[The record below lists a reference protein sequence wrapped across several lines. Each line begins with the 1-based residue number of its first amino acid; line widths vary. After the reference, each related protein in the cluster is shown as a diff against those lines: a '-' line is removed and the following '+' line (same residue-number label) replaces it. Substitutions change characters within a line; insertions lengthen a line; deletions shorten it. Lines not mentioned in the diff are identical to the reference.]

1 MLRYLEENL
10 DILSTSEHEQI
21 PLLQGLEEYCK
32 KDIASFDVPGHV
44 KDQGVELLNNYFG
57 KRLMRMDINSSP
69 QMDNV
74 SNPNGIIK
82 ESEELLA
89 KAYKADN
96 AFFDQWNYP
105 RNSCNDFKCFKSR

>member
-1 MLRYLEENL
+1 
-10 DILSTSEHEQI
+10 
-21 PLLQGLEEYCK
+21 
-32 KDIASFDVPGHV
+32 
-44 KDQGVELLNNYFG
+44 
-57 KRLMRMDINSSP
+57 MRMDINASP

-96 AFFDQWNYP
+96 AFF
-105 RNSCNDFKCFKSR
+105 